1 MPMLGRLAAL
11 LASLWLGLVFTL
23 GAVAAPAAFAV
34 LERPLA
40 GRMAGQCFRIE
51 AQLSLGL
58 ALILLMLHRRLASQ
72 ERATSAQGSVIS
84 TEILLVLGALFCTVL
99 GYFALQPAMEAA
111 RAGQGTWSF
120 GAIHG
125 ASSALY
131 ALKGVL
137 LFVLVWRGTK
147 QHVTV

>member
-1 MPMLGRLAAL
+1 MLGRLAAL

-23 GAVAAPAAFAV
+23 GAVAAPVAFAV

-58 ALILLMLHRRLASQ
+58 ALILLLLHRRLASQ
-72 ERATSAQGSVIS
+72 ERATPAQGSVIS

-111 RAGQGTWSF
+111 RAGQGAWSF

-137 LFVLVWRGTK
+137 LLALVWRGTK
-147 QHVTV
+147 QPDTV

>member
-1 MPMLGRLAAL
+1 MLGRLAAL
-11 LASLWLGLVFTL
+11 LASLWLGLVLTL

-34 LERPLA
+34 LERSLA
-40 GRMAGQCFRIE
+40 GRVAGQCFRIE

-58 ALILLMLHRRLASQ
+58 ALLLLLIHRRLASD
-72 ERATSAQGSVIS
+72 RAAQAQVSVMS

-111 RAGQGTWSF
+111 RAGQGAWSF

-125 ASSALY
+125 ASSALF
-131 ALKGVL
+131 ALKGMLLLVL
-137 LFVLVWRGTK
+137 AWRGTA
-147 QHVTV
+147 HRAPL

>member
-1 MPMLGRLAAL
+1 MLGRLAAL

-23 GAVAAPAAFAV
+23 GAVAAPAAFGV

-58 ALILLMLHRRLASQ
+58 ALILLLLHRRLASQ
-72 ERATSAQGSVIS
+72 ERATPAQGSVIS

-111 RAGQGTWSF
+111 RAGQGAWSF

-137 LFVLVWRGTK
+137 LLVLVWRGTK
-147 QHVTV
+147 QHVAV

>member
-1 MPMLGRLAAL
+1 MLGRLAAL
-11 LASLWLGLVFTL
+11 LASLWLGLVLTL

-34 LERPLA
+34 LERSLA
-40 GRMAGQCFRIE
+40 GRVAGQCFRIE

-58 ALILLMLHRRLASQ
+58 ALLLLLIHRRLACD
-72 ERATSAQGSVIS
+72 RAAKAPEAQVSVMSA
-84 TEILLVLGALFCTVL
+84 EILLVLGALFCTVL

-111 RAGQGTWSF
+111 RAGQGAWSF

-125 ASSALY
+125 ASSALF

-137 LFVLVWRGTK
+137 LLVLAWRATAPR
-147 QHVTV
+147 VPL